1 MIPSG
6 RYPTQD
12 EIEALI
18 ANARRMRS
26 IYIGALIN
34 TAALR
39 ARQYFSAARE
49 RRIAA
54 PRRFYPDV
62 A

>member
-1 MIPSG
+1 MLPSQ
-6 RYPTQD
+6 RYPTHE
-12 EIEALI
+12 EIELLI
-18 ANARRMRS
+18 ARARHMRS
-26 IYIGALIN
+26 VYIGALIN

-49 RRIAA
+49 RRVAA